1 MQNRSSSTG
10 CGRHL
15 IEPIR
20 LTEHLTRTRETHAHP
35 TPGRRRRRDASLER
49 LRRRRQDFARYL
61 LGVTVCSLGVALAID
76 SGLGAAPYDTVL
88 TGLTSLTAIPFWL
101 SAWLFTGVW
110 IVVIKVLGGAISA
123 KQIVH
128 GALFG
133 PIIEFCLWAL
143 PSPGSLVIAIL
154 YGLTGVLGIA
164 FGIHMFLSAQLL
176 SGVLDTLFEN
186 VSTRFALGPRQ
197 VRLAGFD
204 PTSLA
209 AGVALGGAIGPLT
222 VVVAMSV
229 APLLGV
235 LSTFDGVASR

>member
-1 MQNRSSSTG
+1 M
-10 CGRHL
+10 
-15 IEPIR
+15 PIQ
-20 LTEHLTRTRETHAHP
+20 LLVAT
-35 TPGRRRRRDASLER
+35 RRDASLER

-154 YGLTGVLGIA
+154 YGLTGVLAIA

-176 SGVLDTLFEN
+176 SGVLDTLFET

-197 VRLAGFD
+197 VRLAFD
-204 PTSLA
+204 LTSLA

-235 LSTFDGVASR
+235 LSTFDGRRVTVKSWRGIRLTD